1 LWVSKNNSIGRD
13 YFSMDILTTT
23 SPQELKII
31 PRKDSDSPVIKL
43 TNKSTRTTATIVP
56 SKSDDGN
63 YMVLSG
69 DFTIEEDNLYSY
81 KVQMSSEDDEI
92 IYKGLI
98 YCTNQTSLDKY
109 FVNKDEYTEET
120 SFDNEYIFI

>member
-1 LWVSKNNSIGRD
+1 MWVSKNNSIGRD

>member
-1 LWVSKNNSIGRD
+1 
-13 YFSMDILTTT
+13 MDILTTT
-23 SPQELKII
+23 TPQELKII

-43 TNKSTRTTATIVP
+43 TNKSTRTTDTITP

-69 DFTIEEDNLYSY
+69 DLTLEEDNLYSY
-81 KVQMSSEDDEI
+81 KVEMASDDSEV
-92 IYKGLI
+92 IYRGMI
-98 YCTNQTSLDKY
+98 YCTNQESLDKY